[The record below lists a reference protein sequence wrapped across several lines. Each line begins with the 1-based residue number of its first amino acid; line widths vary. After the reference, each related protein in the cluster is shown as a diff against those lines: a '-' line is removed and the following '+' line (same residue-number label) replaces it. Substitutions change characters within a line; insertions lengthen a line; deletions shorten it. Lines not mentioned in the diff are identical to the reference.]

1 MSDESTPVEKA
12 PESPKAAP
20 PAPTQAPV
28 EDKLPVDLFIK
39 DASHNVSVQGMLADK
54 PELRT
59 ATLSY
64 DEWEA
69 ALTAYNK
76 TEIK

>member
-1 MSDESTPVEKA
+1 MSDDPTPVA
-12 PESPKAAP
+12 PEPPKPTPAP
-20 PAPTQAPV
+20 PAV
-28 EDKLPVDLFIK
+28 DKVPVDLFIK
-39 DASHNVSVQGMLADK
+39 DASQNVSVQGMLADK

-59 ATLSY
+59 AILSES
-64 DEWEA
+64 EWET

>member
-1 MSDESTPVEKA
+1 MPEETTPA
-12 PESPKAAP
+12 PEPPKPTTPTP
-20 PAPTQAPV
+20 PSPV
-28 EDKLPVDLFIK
+28 EDKVPVDLFIK
-39 DASHNVSVQGMLADK
+39 DASQNVSVQGMLADK

-59 ATLSY
+59 AVLSY

-76 TEIK
+76 TEIR

>member
-1 MSDESTPVEKA
+1 MPDEPIPVERT
-12 PESPKAAP
+12 PEPPKADP
-20 PAPTQAPV
+20 VPAPV
-28 EDKLPVDLFIK
+28 EDRVPVDLFIK

-59 ATLSY
+59 AILSY

-76 TEIK
+76 TEIR

>member
-1 MSDESTPVEKA
+1 MSDDPTPVA
-12 PESPKAAP
+12 PEPPKS
-20 PAPTQAPV
+20 PAPAPAV
-28 EDKLPVDLFIK
+28 DKVPVDLFIK
-39 DASHNVSVQGMLADK
+39 DASQNVSVQGMLADK

-76 TEIK
+76 TEIR

>member
-1 MSDESTPVEKA
+1 MPEETTPAPEPPKPTTPSSTP
-12 PESPKAAP
+12 
-20 PAPTQAPV
+20 APV
-28 EDKLPVDLFIK
+28 VDKVPVDLFIK
-39 DASHNVSVQGMLADK
+39 DASQNVSVQGMLADK

-59 ATLSY
+59 AILSY

-76 TEIK
+76 TEIR